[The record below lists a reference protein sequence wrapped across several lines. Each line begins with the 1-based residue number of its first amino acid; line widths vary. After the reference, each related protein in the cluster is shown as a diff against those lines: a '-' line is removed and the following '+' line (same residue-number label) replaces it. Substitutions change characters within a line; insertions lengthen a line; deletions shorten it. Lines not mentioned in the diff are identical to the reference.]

1 MRRLRLQLVATLLRE
16 QFDRAGAFFT
26 LIAMQGNLVALHD
39 KHLEFASE
47 ADLFKVSWSCE

>member
-16 QFDRAGAFFT
+16 QFDVPALFSP

-39 KHLEFASE
+39 NYLEFASE